1 MIVGVAPDRSN
12 PAALAL
18 WCRNI
23 LGAAATRYGCGWQCP
38 VDAYVRDS
46 GICITPPRTCRV
58 ARQDPPPESDA
69 ALALARRCLD
79 IALDHRAGSSA
90 QAERLRALLAESDN
104 RARINRAAEQYI
116 KQAAE
121 TEAHAATPDGR
132 WLSQQR
138 PSPNPWQERI
148 TDTRQWVA
156 ALAAF

>member
-1 MIVGVAPDRSN
+1 MIVGVPPDRSN
-12 PAALAL
+12 PSALAL

-23 LGAAATRYGCGWQCP
+23 LGSAAAPYGCGWQCP
-38 VDAYVRDS
+38 ADAYVRES
-46 GICITPPRTCRV
+46 GICITPPRTCHIT
-58 ARQDPPPESDA
+58 RQGPPPGSEA

-79 IALDHRAGSSA
+79 IALDHHAGSPA

-104 RARINRAAEQYI
+104 RARINLAAEQYI
-116 KQAAE
+116 KQCID
-121 TEAHAATPDGR
+121 TERHAATPDGR